1 MGISL
6 RKKEHR
12 REAKEMLKK
21 GLIVFS
27 LAIAVIILVT
37 VIRNTWRDIRN
48 KKYKAG
54 YPLEIERY
62 LEKKYGKRFIINPEG
77 ELLYSGSPIP
87 AADVYSPYLYEVR
100 EPERDGSIF
109 NVWVYPKSS
118 KDERIEEIQDN
129 YCWKFLSIMMKK
141 WFQEEMADIL
151 PKEYKM
157 IFVESARP
165 KKDERITPN
174 SPLAYY
180 FEIREA
186 PSYLYLYLILP
197 PGSSYEEDGMT
208 EENVIQVIR
217 KFYQKYPKV
226 RIRFFVEQTKDA
238 EDYQR
243 INVRKEENLQ
253 FYLGKRSDENPFL
266 DVELDSKMDIELELE
281 D

>member
-1 MGISL
+1 
-6 RKKEHR
+6 
-12 REAKEMLKK
+12 MLKK

-62 LEKKYGKRFIINPEG
+62 LEKKYGKRFIVNLEG
-77 ELLYSGSPIP
+77 KLLYSGSPIP

-118 KDERIEEIQDN
+118 KDKKIEEIQDN
-129 YCWKFLSIMMKK
+129 YCWKFLSIMTKE

-151 PKEYKM
+151 PEEYKL
-157 IFVESARP
+157 IFVDPIMSEKNES
-165 KKDERITPN
+165 ITPN
-174 SPLAYY
+174 SPLVYY
-180 FEIREA
+180 FETRETTD
-186 PSYLYLYLILP
+186 YLYLYLILP
-197 PGSSYEEDGMT
+197 PGSSYEDDGLT
-208 EENVIQVIR
+208 EENVTQVI
-217 KFYQKYPKV
+217 KDFYHSFPKV
-226 RIRFFVEQTKDA
+226 RIRFFIKQITTM
-238 EDYQR
+238 EDYEK
-243 INVRKEENLQ
+243 ISVRKQENSKY
-253 FYLGKRSDENPFL
+253 YLANDRNAPPFL
-266 DVELDSKMDIELELE
+266 DVKMDSKVDVNLERE

>member
-62 LEKKYGKRFIINPEG
+62 LEKKYGKKFIINPEG

-100 EPERDGSIF
+100 EPERDGSVF
-109 NVWVYPKSS
+109 NVWVYPRSS
-118 KDERIEEIQDN
+118 KDKKIEKFRDN
-129 YCWKFLSIMMKK
+129 YCWKFLSIMTKE

-151 PKEYKM
+151 PEEYKL
-157 IFVESARP
+157 IFVDPIISEKNES
-165 KKDERITPN
+165 ITPN

-180 FEIREA
+180 FETRETTD
-186 PSYLYLYLILP
+186 YLYLYLILP
-197 PGSSYEEDGMT
+197 PGSSYEEDGLT

-217 KFYQKYPKV
+217 EFYQKYPKV
-226 RIRFFVEQTKDA
+226 RIRFLLEQTKDM
-238 EDYQR
+238 ESYKKISIR
-243 INVRKEENLQ
+243 EEENLQ
-253 FYLGKRSDENPFL
+253 FYLYKSRDENPFL
-266 DVELDSKMDIELELE
+266 DMELKMDIELELE

>member
-1 MGISL
+1 
-6 RKKEHR
+6 
-12 REAKEMLKK
+12 MLKK

-62 LEKKYGKRFIINPEG
+62 LEKKYGKKFIVNPEG
-77 ELLYSGSPIP
+77 KLLYSGSPIP

-109 NVWVYPKSS
+109 NVWIYPKSS
-118 KDERIEEIQDN
+118 KDKKIEKFRDN
-129 YCWKFLSIMMKK
+129 YCWKFLSIMMKE

-151 PKEYKM
+151 PKEYKL
-157 IFVESARP
+157 IFVESTSSIM
-165 KKDERITPN
+165 DERITPN

-180 FEIREA
+180 FEIRET
-186 PSYLYLYLILP
+186 PDYLYLYLILP
-197 PGSSYEEDGMT
+197 PGSSYEEDGLT
-208 EENVIQVIR
+208 EENVTQVIR
-217 KFYQKYPKV
+217 EFYQKYPKV
-226 RIRFFVEQTKDA
+226 RIRFFVEQTKDT